1 MVSQSA
7 SRGKTFSAS
16 SSRNGEAP
24 NGLAQASR
32 DVQFKA
38 TSTNNAVDEL
48 MNKWG
53 VELGVDKV
61 VAAKLIQDYEKK
73 HSITHANAEEKSYT
87 INVPTLNYE
96 LKISS
101 KI

>member
-1 MVSQSA
+1 
-7 SRGKTFSAS
+7 
-16 SSRNGEAP
+16 
-24 NGLAQASR
+24 
-32 DVQFKA
+32 
-38 TSTNNAVDEL
+38 